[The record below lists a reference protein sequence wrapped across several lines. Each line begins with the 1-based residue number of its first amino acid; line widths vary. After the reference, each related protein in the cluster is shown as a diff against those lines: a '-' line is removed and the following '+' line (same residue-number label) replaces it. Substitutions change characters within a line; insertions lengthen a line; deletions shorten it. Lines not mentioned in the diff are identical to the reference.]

1 MSIIQI
7 DRSKFQAHPYHMVD
21 PSPWPISL
29 SFALLILTISAVMYM
44 HGFTYGG
51 YLLNL
56 GFTLTA
62 TGMALWFR
70 DVIVEGT
77 YLGHHTEQVKRG
89 EIPIIAGYRL
99 SIPSSAVA
107 NTSLDRVGLPSRNL

>member
-1 MSIIQI
+1 MSININKNQ
-7 DRSKFQAHPYHMVD
+7 FQAHPYHMVD

-44 HGFTYGG
+44 QGFNYGG

-56 GFTLTA
+56 GFILTA

-70 DVIVEGT
+70 DVIVEGKELFT
-77 YLGHHTEQVKRG
+77 TKFLLSSHTVKNTPRSEQLKQDL
-89 EIPIIAGYRL
+89 IKFYK
-99 SIPSSAVA
+99 
-107 NTSLDRVGLPSRNL
+107 